1 MSKVLRIYL
10 DSPPRLDQPVD
21 FVLRDKRARVLRH
34 GRGEVQEFKGLARSL
49 ELVLPAGMATVTEA
63 RIPSVSASRR
73 QAVACSA
80 VEPMCLS
87 PIEQVW
93 VACSAPGPSGMSQ
106 LAWTERQPLL
116 ALGEQARQLG
126 LPLSGVY
133 AWSDG
138 HEQDRQGQ
146 GQNLTVPA
154 CSLLMPEMASN
165 GGSSMLRQSLWWTLA
180 AVLSWTLV
188 LQQQA
193 QSLRSQMKQV
203 QTQMEQAVRQALP
216 HLPVIV
222 APLTQARQHRDGLLT
237 EKSPASAPFDR
248 LLMASAVQW
257 PALQGQVRALNF
269 KDQQLHLTLASE
281 LAAQPLPA
289 ESDLEWKQGESARQW
304 EIGFSKAAQAAS
316 QQGAPQ

>member
-1 MSKVLRIYL
+1 
-10 DSPPRLDQPVD
+10 
-21 FVLRDKRARVLRH
+21 
-34 GRGEVQEFKGLARSL
+34 
-49 ELVLPAGMATVTEA
+49 
-63 RIPSVSASRR
+63 
-73 QAVACSA
+73 
-80 VEPMCLS
+80 
-87 PIEQVW
+87 
-93 VACSAPGPSGMSQ
+93 
-106 LAWTERQPLL
+106 
-116 ALGEQARQLG
+116 
-126 LPLSGVY
+126 
-133 AWSDG
+133 
-138 HEQDRQGQ
+138 
-146 GQNLTVPA
+146 
-154 CSLLMPEMASN
+154 MPEMASN

-180 AVLSWTLV
+180 TVLSWTLV

-193 QSLRSQMKQV
+193 QSLRSQMRQV

-257 PALQGQVRALNF
+257 PALQGQVRALSF

-281 LAAQPLPA
+281 LVAQPLPA
-289 ESDLEWKQGESARQW
+289 ESNLEWKQGESARQW

>member
-1 MSKVLRIYL
+1 
-10 DSPPRLDQPVD
+10 
-21 FVLRDKRARVLRH
+21 
-34 GRGEVQEFKGLARSL
+34 
-49 ELVLPAGMATVTEA
+49 
-63 RIPSVSASRR
+63 
-73 QAVACSA
+73 
-80 VEPMCLS
+80 
-87 PIEQVW
+87 
-93 VACSAPGPSGMSQ
+93 MSQ

-138 HEQDRQGQ
+138 HEKDRQGQ
-146 GQNLTVPA
+146 GQTLTVPA
-154 CSLLMPEMASN
+154 CSLLMPEMAAS
-165 GGSSMLRQSLWWTLA
+165 GGNSVLRQSLWWTLA

-222 APLTQARQHRDGLLT
+222 APLTQARQHRDGLLA

-257 PALQGQVRALNF
+257 PALQGQVRALSF
-269 KDQQLHLTLASE
+269 KDQQLLLTLASE
-281 LAAQPLPA
+281 LPAQPLPA

-304 EIGFSKAAQAAS
+304 EIGFSKAAQASS
-316 QQGAPQ
+316 QQGAQQ